1 MTWGGVPPFW
11 GGGGDE
17 GGARLVRHYY
27 ISLGA
32 IPEGLQS
39 PRLSK
44 YRTLLQKGV
53 LGGIERL
60 VTFSKY
66 PVVHT

>member
-1 MTWGGVPPFW
+1 MGFFLFEGG
-11 GGGGDE
+11 E
-17 GGARLVRHYY
+17 GGARLVGCYY

-32 IPEGLQS
+32 IPEGSQS

-53 LGGIERL
+53 LGDIERS

-66 PVVHT
+66 PVVRI